1 MTGFYDVMDFFA
13 YTLRFF
19 GALAFGVG
27 AAWMAMHLLKG
38 QHANWQLSAAT
49 FLGLL
54 AAFVL
59 VGHWVPERRPWGD
72 SALAPVVGCWRGA
85 WGQRPRRPA
94 GAADPPSAEPL
105 HASRVGHWQAQP
117 PVGARLRG
125 PPPRS
130 RRRADRCLPT
140 APRRPPR
147 AG

>member
-27 AAWMAMHLLKG
+27 VAWLAMHLLKG

-59 VGHWVPERRPWGD
+59 IGHWVPG
-72 SALAPVVGCWRGA
+72 AATLGGFGLGAGGGVLA
-85 WGQRPRRPA
+85 WGL
-94 GAADPPSAEPL
+94 GAAAAPPSRG
-105 HASRVGHWQAQP
+105 SRSAQ
-117 PVGARLRG
+117 RRTT
-125 PPPRS
+125 PR
-130 RRRADRCLPT
+130 
-140 APRRPPR
+140 
-147 AG
+147 